1 MTGRRGPCGSSFNKP
16 SLLIMRSV
24 EQEQIDRTVR
34 RLAADRSA
42 ARAAVE
48 NGSGVDPDL
57 LERLGELGLL
67 GIVLPVDM
75 EGSELGLAEECLVV
89 EALGEQV
96 APVPVVSIYL
106 ACHIL
111 SACPNAASLAADLA
125 CGKTIIGPLLHAD
138 GRLPDVSMKPGNKEA
153 GHLSADIPFAF
164 EGMNLGSL
172 LVHADGIWWIVDANA
187 PGVER
192 TALKSLDRTRPMA
205 RIKLVDA
212 PAAPIGNFP
221 VDDLL
226 KIAQCLVAAEAVGV
240 AQGALNLINEYALQR
255 EQFGQPIGRFQA
267 IKQNLANCLLKLE
280 AGRSSLWGAL
290 RSAHEGIPEG
300 AAARLAKAAASEAA
314 TYIAGE
320 SVQMHGAI
328 GCTWEH
334 DLHLLMRRSKH
345 CEISFGPPSSHLQ
358 VLGEDALD
366 RYGAQRN
373 KPGSSKNTEQDIG
386 FVPSQADAEFLVE
399 FQTWLDDHAPP
410 EKISELRRSDL
421 AARRSWQ
428 AEMAEGNW
436 AGIHWPVEYGG
447 RAASFTQQVLYYA
460 EMTKRGLPPLPG
472 NRGLMLV
479 GPTLITHGTDE
490 QKKLLAPTR
499 RADILWAGGFSERGA
514 GSDLASLRTRA
525 VRDGEN
531 LVINGHK
538 IWTSQAQHADW
549 MYALVRT
556 GPQHPKRD
564 GISVVIFPMNS
575 PGVEVRPIRR
585 NNGDYHFNEVFFNDV
600 TIPQSNLIGPRNA
613 GWSVNRTTM
622 QGEHLTNF
630 LGAHASQA
638 RTIRR
643 IASLLKQREAE
654 RGLEVGLR
662 QRFNTLWATTQIVHL
677 HGLRNVARFTS
688 GSDVGSESSITKIVG
703 QENEKA
709 MFEFLIDVMGSSGL
723 EESIWTS
730 AYLSTRASTIG
741 GGTSEIHR
749 NKLAERVL
757 GMPRDLWADE
767 EASSVEE
774 AAE

>member
-1 MTGRRGPCGSSFNKP
+1 
-16 SLLIMRSV
+16 MRSD
-24 EQEQIDRTVR
+24 EQEQLDRTVR
-34 RLAADRSA
+34 RLVSDRSA
-42 ARAAVE
+42 ARKAAE
-48 NGSGVDPDL
+48 NVSGTDPDL
-57 LERLGELGLL
+57 LSELGALGLL
-67 GIVLPVDM
+67 AISLPSDM
-75 EGSELGLAEECLVV
+75 DGSELGLAEECIVV

-111 SACPNAASLAADLA
+111 SACPDATDVAAALANGQTVA
-125 CGKTIIGPLLHAD
+125 GPLINAD
-138 GRLPDVSMKPGNKEA
+138 GSLSDVLIKPGNEGA
-153 GHLSADIPFAF
+153 AHLSSDVPFAF
-164 EGMNLGSL
+164 EGTSL
-172 LVHADGIWWIVDANA
+172 TSFLVHADDAWWVVDANG

-192 TALKSLDRTRPMA
+192 GDLKSLDTTLPMA
-205 RIKLVDA
+205 RVKLVEA
-212 PAAPIGNFP
+212 PAKRIGSFP
-221 VDDLL
+221 PGDLQ
-226 KIAQCLVAAEAVGV
+226 KIAQCLIAAEAVGV
-240 AQGALNLINEYALQR
+240 AQGALNLITEYALQR

-280 AGRSSLWGAL
+280 SGRSSLWGAL
-290 RSAHEGIPEG
+290 RSVADGVPDG
-300 AAARLAKAAASEAA
+300 AASHLAKAAATEAA
-314 TYIAGE
+314 TFVASE

-345 CEISFGPPSSHLQ
+345 CEISFGSPASHLQ
-358 VLGEDALD
+358 RLGENALEL
-366 RYGAQRN
+366 YGAKRS
-373 KPGSSKNTEQDIG
+373 KSGSSKKPEQDIG
-386 FVPSQADAEFLVE
+386 FVPSQADADFLIE
-399 FQTWLDDHAPP
+399 FQTWLNEHAPP
-410 EKISELRRSDL
+410 EKVSQLRRADL
-421 AARRSWQ
+421 AGRRAWQ
-428 AEMAEGNW
+428 AEMAEDNW

-460 EMTKRGLPPLPG
+460 ELTKRGVPPLPG

-479 GPTLITHGTDE
+479 GPTLFTHGTDE
-490 QKKLLAPTR
+490 QKKLLEPTR

-514 GSDLASLRTRA
+514 GSDLASLSTRA
-525 VRDGEN
+525 VVDDEK

-538 IWTSQAQHADW
+538 IWTSQAQYADW

-556 GPQHPKRD
+556 GSQHPKRD
-564 GISVVIFPMNS
+564 GISVVVFPMDT

-600 TIPQSNLIGPRNA
+600 TIPLSSVIGPKNA

-643 IASLLKQREAE
+643 IAGMLQQREAE
-654 RGLEVGLR
+654 TGLDVGLR
-662 QRFNTLWATTQIVHL
+662 QRFNTLWSTTQIIHL

-688 GSDVGSESSITKIVG
+688 GADVGSESSITKIVG

-709 MFEFLIDVMGSSGL
+709 MFEFLIDVMGSAGL

-767 EASSVEE
+767 EVDIAQ